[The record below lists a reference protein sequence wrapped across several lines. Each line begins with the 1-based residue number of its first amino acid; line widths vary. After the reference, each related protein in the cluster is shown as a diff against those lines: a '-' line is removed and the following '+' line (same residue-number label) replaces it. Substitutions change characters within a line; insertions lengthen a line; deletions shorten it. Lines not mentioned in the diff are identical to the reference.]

1 MHVRTFLV
9 LGAVL
14 ALSACGSSGGATS
27 TSPTTTTTTTT
38 PTTPTTPTGGGATA
52 AVEVPAPDPSTGEYG
67 QGKNEAQSSFTP
79 TNITVAVGGTVTW
92 TNHDVTA
99 HTTTNAAGL
108 WNGALAPGSSF
119 SRAFPTAGAFD
130 YRCTIHPTM
139 SGTITVK

>member
-14 ALSACGSSGGATS
+14 ALAACGSSGGATS
-27 TSPTTTTTTTT
+27 TSPTTVTTTTTT
-38 PTTPTTPTGGGATA
+38 TTPTGGGATA
-52 AVEVPAPDPSTGEYG
+52 AVEVPAPDASTGEYG

-79 TNITVAVGGTVTW
+79 SNITVSVGGTVTW
-92 TNHDVTA
+92 TNHDITA
-99 HTTTNAAGL
+99 HTTTSTGGA
-108 WNGALAPGSSF
+108 WNGALNPGGTF
-119 SRAFPTAGAFD
+119 SRAFPTAGTFD